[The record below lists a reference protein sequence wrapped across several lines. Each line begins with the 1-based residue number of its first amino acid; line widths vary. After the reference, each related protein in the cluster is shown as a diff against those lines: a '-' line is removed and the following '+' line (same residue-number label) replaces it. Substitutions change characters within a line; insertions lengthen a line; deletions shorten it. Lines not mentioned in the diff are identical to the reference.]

1 MKKALST
8 IAAFMLLGA
17 FATNVWAY
25 DGSTVAPSGQTI
37 YYNYNSSSQTIT
49 ITYPNT
55 ADAPWWNYTMPTG
68 DLVIPDSIEHNGV
81 NYPVTAIDN
90 RAFYGCM
97 NITSVIIGNN
107 VTSIGGSAFHN
118 CRNMTYTNFGGSV
131 TTIGSNAFALC
142 RSLSSID
149 IPNSVTSIDSYA
161 FSDCYGLD
169 TVNIG
174 SSVTSIGNYAFWNC
188 TTLTCIYMPD
198 SVTTIGEDA
207 FYNCPSLTL
216 VVVGSG
222 LTYVGGGAFY
232 MCNNLQEMYIDN
244 PIPPTLGGNNVFS
257 FHVNPDTTYLH
268 VPCGASS
275 AYQSA
280 AQWNAFTVL
289 EDFEYSFSA
298 SSADTTNGT
307 VQIIQLPNCS
317 NYQAVVQANA
327 NDGFHFDHWN
337 NGSTD
342 NPLTFTVTSDTSIV
356 AYFVSGVDSTES
368 IDGVDMLN
376 AKVYSN
382 KGQIVVEGAD
392 DKMVTFYDIS
402 GRCLATKQ
410 DYGTAIRFDV
420 PATGTYMI
428 KIGNHAA
435 RKVVVMW

>member
-37 YYNYNSSSQTIT
+37 YYNYDSVSQTIA

-55 ADAPWWNYTMPTG
+55 ANAPWWNYTTPTG
-68 DLVIPDSIEHNGV
+68 ALVIPDSIEHNGV
-81 NYPVTAIDN
+81 SYPVTAIGDN
-90 RAFYGCM
+90 AFYGCI
-97 NITSVIIGNN
+97 NITSVIIGDN

-142 RSLSSID
+142 RALSSID

-161 FSDCYGLD
+161 FSECYGLD

-174 SSVTSIGNYAFWNC
+174 SGVTSIGNKAFWNC
-188 TTLTCIYMPD
+188 TTLTYIYMPD
-198 SVTTIGEDA
+198 AVTSIGRDA
-207 FYNCPSLTL
+207 FYNCSGLTH
-216 VVVGSG
+216 VVIGSG
-222 LTYVGGGAFY
+222 LSYVEGGAFY

-392 DKMVTFYDIS
+392 DKMVTLYDLN
-402 GRCLATKQ
+402 GRYLATKQ

-420 PATGTYMI
+420 PASGTYMI

-435 RKVVVMW
+435 RKVVVIR

>member
-1 MKKALST
+1 MNKALST

-17 FATNVWAY
+17 FAMNAWAY
-25 DGSTVAPSGQTI
+25 DGSAVAPSGQTI
-37 YYNYNSSSQTIT
+37 YYNYDSVSQTIA

-55 ADAPWWNYTMPTG
+55 ANAPWWNYTTPTG
-68 DLVIPDSIEHNGV
+68 ALVIPDSIEHNGV
-81 NYPVTAIDN
+81 SYPVTAIGDN
-90 RAFYGCM
+90 AFYGCI
-97 NITSVIIGNN
+97 NITSVIIGDN
-107 VTSIGGSAFHN
+107 VTSIGGSAFYN
-118 CRNMTYTNFGGSV
+118 CRNMIYTNFGGSV

-149 IPNSVTSIDSYA
+149 IPNSVTSIENYT

-169 TVNIG
+169 SVNIG
-174 SSVTSIGNYAFWNC
+174 SSVTSIGNKAFWNC
-188 TTLTCIYMPD
+188 TTMTYIYIPD
-198 SVTTIGEDA
+198 AVTSIDNDA
-207 FYNCPSLTL
+207 FYNCPGLTH
-216 VVVGSG
+216 VVIGSG
-222 LTYVGGGAFY
+222 LSYIGGGAFY

-317 NYQAVVQANA
+317 NSQAVVQANA
-327 NDGFHFDHWN
+327 NDGFHFDHWS

-356 AYFVSGVDSTES
+356 AYFESDSTVG
-368 IDGVDMLN
+368 IDGVEVLI
-376 AKVYSN
+376 AKVYSSQ
-382 KGQIVVEGAD
+382 GQIVVEGAD
-392 DKMVTFYDIS
+392 GNMVTLYDLN
-402 GRCLATKQ
+402 GRYLATKQ